1 MLRGKHLSK
10 LNEQKVVVKEDG
22 KILKN
27 KFEVKGKDLLRDLT
41 NDRYDLEEIINR
53 GDGSMFEYKEL
64 DSRGREYLLRF
75 ERLKLQIDKHEG
87 TVIDRGKTGNN
98 DVRLENKNSNMVL
111 NLRNKDCVTFLTTR
125 LCDDHELGLK
135 KLMDQKGHKQRGMS
149 IRKQVHLYQGLEELL
164 EQSDNFSV
172 KQHEKVWSRRSGCM
186 NQIIAIQEVIQ
197 TGFSSTSADK
207 GDNNFQDSLASVH
220 GSGIK
225 DEGRSDNLFARHQ
238 EKGWLR
244 MLRCLDLEVTVQ
256 EIKQAGLSPIPMRI
270 LIISKPVRR
279 GRCKL

>member
-1 MLRGKHLSK
+1 
-10 LNEQKVVVKEDG
+10 
-22 KILKN
+22 
-27 KFEVKGKDLLRDLT
+27 
-41 NDRYDLEEIINR
+41 
-53 GDGSMFEYKEL
+53 
-64 DSRGREYLLRF
+64 
-75 ERLKLQIDKHEG
+75 
-87 TVIDRGKTGNN
+87 
-98 DVRLENKNSNMVL
+98 
-111 NLRNKDCVTFLTTR
+111 
-125 LCDDHELGLK
+125 
-135 KLMDQKGHKQRGMS
+135 
-149 IRKQVHLYQGLEELL
+149 
-164 EQSDNFSV
+164 
-172 KQHEKVWSRRSGCM
+172 M